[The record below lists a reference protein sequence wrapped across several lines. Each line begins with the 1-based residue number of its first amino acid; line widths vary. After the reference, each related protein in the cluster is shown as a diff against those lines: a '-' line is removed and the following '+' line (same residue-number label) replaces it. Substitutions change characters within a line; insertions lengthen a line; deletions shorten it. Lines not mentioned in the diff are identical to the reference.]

1 LFITDG
7 VINDMESTIR
17 TLIKASQLPLSVI
30 IVGVGAASWDEMK
43 RLDCDHGL
51 LTLNR
56 DTAIRDIVQFV
67 P

>member
-1 LFITDG
+1 
-7 VINDMESTIR
+7 MESTIR

-30 IVGVGAASWDEMK
+30 IVGVGAASWNEMK
-43 RLDCDHGL
+43 RLDCDNGL

-56 DTAIRDIVQFV
+56 DTAVRDIVQFV